1 MVVLFL
7 LKMLTPFAYA
17 VYNKVPVVNNV
28 SFKAFRGQITALLG
42 HNGAGKTTTI
52 RMITGQLASTKGL
65 VLIGGHN
72 VKTQSQAAHEDM
84 GICPQT
90 DIHFKDMT
98 VYEHLL
104 FFSELKRV
112 PSSEIEQQ
120 LCKLL
125 SLLKMSQKRAVL
137 ARHLSGG
144 YRRKLSIGIALVGN
158 SKVVILDEPTAGM
171 DPAARREIWDLLIL
185 EKANR
190 TILLTTHAMEE
201 ADAIGDRIA
210 IMANGVIQCCGTSFF
225 LKKNLGAGYHMVI
238 VKNPVCNV
246 RTLLEV
252 VAAFAPSAEMESNV
266 GTELSLRISRFDQPF
281 FKHLFSHL
289 EDNKEKLGISSFGVS
304 VTTLEEVFLRVG
316 DYAVQAMRELRNM
329 TEDGQLQNSAASQL
343 IGILNSFM
351 PASGSSDESGE
362 KSPTNTGFRL
372 FVQQTW
378 ALLTMNMLNSVR
390 NVQLT
395 VSQLLVP
402 LAVLSFTLTWIDLLP
417 KVYIPSARLLDIN
430 RIHWSTVPY
439 SFRGNK
445 SRSLIEAFKNQL
457 DSYRVMALPVEDNMN
472 GYLLD
477 QTLGDSSDFMLNTLI
492 AMDSMDEATA
502 GRVVHLFFNNQMFH
516 TPAIALMAYQR
527 ALLHETLANSSVK
540 LEIINHPFPRVVEE
554 KANKLLTMHRESF
567 QIGHQAVFGT
577 SFLVSSFAIFL
588 VIDHVSGSRHLQR
601 ISGLNMAAYWI
612 ANLTWSMFIY
622 LLSTAIV
629 IATLIFSRVP
639 GFADGK
645 EQVVIFLVF
654 FYYGCSALPLVAAAS
669 FIFHSHSS
677 ACVRI
682 GTVNF
687 AIGLSSLVLVALL
700 EWQNEKHFMDL
711 ATSIDSVVTALAPM
725 YGLGRA
731 ISTLYRNTHF
741 NLVCN
746 DASTQNVICEI
757 NPDRA
762 RYCCKDY
769 CQGLKC
775 INWQPDIFDWGSLH
789 ISWAILSFGVH
800 AILGTLVL
808 WMFEKNASYFVERL
822 SISRIQTTSHS
833 DQVETEVLEDDNVAE
848 ERCRIITTPIEELS
862 AKDIL
867 VMRELCR
874 SYGNTKAVNDLS
886 LGIRRGECFGLL
898 GINGAGKTTTFKML
912 TGTIKVT
919 AGDAFVDGYS
929 VVHKPREVSKRIGY
943 CPQHD
948 ALPEFLTG
956 REVLTLYAR
965 IRGIPESHIPL
976 VCTALAKL
984 FYFHMHLDKT
994 LRTYS
999 MEECEAMCSSLV
1011 IMVNGRFCCL
1021 GSPQHLKN
1029 KFGSGYSIMIKVSGA
1044 RMSCTSATSM
1054 SSLSSEESIGTEVLG
1069 IKAYMEVGTSL
1080 RKMRFILADFTS
1092 WIPTFL
1098 ALWARLPNIDL
1109 IGVHDGLLEYHLPA
1123 TSMTWAE
1130 IFDIMDQVKSVFNVV
1145 DYSVAQLTLEQV
1157 FLHFAMLQRE
1167 TQT

>member
-1 MVVLFL
+1 MCEPKVFSHSPRAVSRRPLDSSWRSGLKGNCREKKSFFFKQPNWDKPVTKQMFREKIIFFSNIYVTVPHLVGVRTSQNFKLPLFRPLWRKTTPRPSLLDLLFRVDLAAELNDAAIIRNRRVCFESEGNHRVRECATTSQCSRQRCVDFGDLVLFGATRRCDKE
-7 LKMLTPFAYA
+7 LKLGCCGVEVQRVQSRRRQLIQSNWSGRTQRAFLKVNLPSFCFKMWKILDAYRTNCPKA
-17 VYNKVPVVNNV
+17 GKRLGIWEGADYV
-28 SFKAFRGQITALLG
+28 FCAFRKVTGEVLLQAFCL
-42 HNGAGKTTTI
+42 HFANPI
-52 RMITGQLASTKGL
+52 EDRM
-65 VLIGGHN
+65 
-72 VKTQSQAAHEDM
+72 AHEV
-84 GICPQT
+84 
-90 DIHFKDMT
+90 FKCFPT
-98 VYEHLL
+98 
-104 FFSELKRV
+104 KRV
-112 PSSEIEQQ
+112 
-120 LCKLL
+120 
-125 SLLKMSQKRAVL
+125 
-137 ARHLSGG
+137 
-144 YRRKLSIGIALVGN
+144 
-158 SKVVILDEPTAGM
+158 VVP
-171 DPAARREIWDLLIL
+171 
-185 EKANR
+185 
-190 TILLTTHAMEE
+190 
-201 ADAIGDRIA
+201 
-210 IMANGVIQCCGTSFF
+210 
-225 LKKNLGAGYHMVI
+225 GAGYHMVI

-252 VAAFAPSAEMESNV
+252 VTAFAPSAEMESNV

-316 DYAVQAMRELRNM
+316 DYAVHAMRDLRNM
-329 TEDGQLQNSAASQL
+329 TEDSQLRSSAASQL

-362 KSPTNTGFRL
+362 RSPTNTGLRL

-417 KVYIPSARLLDIN
+417 KVYVPSARLLDIN

-492 AMDSMDEATA
+492 AMDCMDEATA

-540 LEIINHPFPRVVEE
+540 LEVINHPFPRVVEE

-577 SFLVSSFAIFL
+577 SFLVSSFAVFL

-612 ANLTWSMFIY
+612 ANLIWSMFIY
-622 LLSTAIV
+622 LLSTAI
-629 IATLIFSRVP
+629 ILATLVFSGVP

-687 AIGLSSLVLVALL
+687 AVGLSSLVLVALL
-700 EWQNEKHFMDL
+700 EWQNKKHFMDL

-769 CQGLKC
+769 CQGLEC

-789 ISWAILSFGVH
+789 ISWAFLSFGFH

-833 DQVETEVLEDDNVAE
+833 DQVETEILEDDNVAE
-848 ERCRIITTPIEELS
+848 ERCRIIATPIEKLTT
-862 AKDIL
+862 KHIL

-874 SYGNTKAVNDLS
+874 SYGNTKAVNNLS

-929 VVHKPREVSKRIGY
+929 VVHKPQEVSKRIGY

-994 LRTYS
+994 LRTYRS
-999 MEECEAMCSSLV
+999 
-1011 IMVNGRFCCL
+1011 
-1021 GSPQHLKN
+1021 
-1029 KFGSGYSIMIKVSGA
+1029 
-1044 RMSCTSATSM
+1044 
-1054 SSLSSEESIGTEVLG
+1054 
-1069 IKAYMEVGTSL
+1069 
-1080 RKMRFILADFTS
+1080 D
-1092 WIPTFL
+1092 
-1098 ALWARLPNIDL
+1098 
-1109 IGVHDGLLEYHLPA
+1109 GVR
-1123 TSMTWAE
+1123 
-1130 IFDIMDQVKSVFNVV
+1130 
-1145 DYSVAQLTLEQV
+1145 TL
-1157 FLHFAMLQRE
+1157 
-1167 TQT
+1167 